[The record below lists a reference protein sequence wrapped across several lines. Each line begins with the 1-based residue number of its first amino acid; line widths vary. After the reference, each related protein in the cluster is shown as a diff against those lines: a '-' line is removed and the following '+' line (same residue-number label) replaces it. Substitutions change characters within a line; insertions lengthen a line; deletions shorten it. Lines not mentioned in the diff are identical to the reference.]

1 MEKFT
6 KNIDAIEAY
15 LKEQLSYEEA
25 LRFEKDL
32 ESDVDFQNDFAF
44 HKAFLGGMKRTSLKK
59 DIQQARKLYRT
70 RRYFKIGILITAA
83 LVGFLLVYLLVLKTN
98 DNNSQDSK
106 LPKKELPSKAIIVP
120 PVSIDSILN
129 DTIIDRKED
138 IPVEKKSLKGN
149 KHIRNTKDSV
159 ESSHVDR
166 LVKKAVHFVL
176 QSEKDTILKLPEG
189 TQIKIKANSFKNSKG
204 LKVQGV
210 VDFRVTEYYKI
221 SDMLLANLS
230 TTSEGEILETGGM
243 LFVEALR
250 EGENLELD
258 QSIEISFPCKKKKKD
273 MELFTGEWADS
284 GVNWVMVEEEDEL
297 ENIEVMEPV
306 SEIFEEAYVEVP
318 FNLVEQPPVFP
329 GCQEEGREALIS
341 CFNEKM
347 KAFFLEKFNLS
358 IAEELKFTGK
368 FSVNVFFKIDTNG
381 NVFNVYAHAPHKK
394 IGEEALR
401 VAHLLPQMSP
411 AKQRNKEVMVPYF
424 IPLEFK
430 FPGRTKSRRVIRV
443 ADDSLYVQGF
453 NRKWAERDS
462 IKGSGRRSV
471 STHDVLQY
479 VMVSSKLGWINC
491 DRFINSRKERVKYKF
506 KLKNADGSKVS
517 LVFKSIKSILRG
529 KSNNNYFDFGELP
542 KDEEVMLVVIKK
554 KGDVFYF
561 GLKEELVGDIS
572 ELEVDFKEL
581 NGDGLKE
588 ELENL
593 NTYLEE

>member
-44 HKAFLGGMKRTSLKK
+44 HKAFLGGVKRTSLKK
-59 DIQQARKLYRT
+59 DIQQARKLYTT

-129 DTIIDRKED
+129 NTIIDRKED

-149 KHIRNTKDSV
+149 EQITNTKDSV
-159 ESSHVDR
+159 ESNHVDWP
-166 LVKKAVHFVL
+166 VKKAVHFVL
-176 QSEKDTILKLPEG
+176 HSEKDTILKLPEG
-189 TQIKIKANSFKNSKG
+189 TKIKIKANSFRNSKG
-204 LKVQGV
+204 LMVQGE
-210 VDFRVTEYYKI
+210 VDFRMTEYYKI

-230 TTSEGEILETGGM
+230 TTSEGKILETGGM
-243 LFVEALR
+243 LFVEALK

-258 QSIEISFPCKKKKKD
+258 QSIEISFPCKKKEKD
-273 MELFTGEWADS
+273 MQLFTGEWSDS
-284 GVNWVMVEEEDEL
+284 EVNWVLVEEEDEL
-297 ENIEVMEPV
+297 ENLEVMEPV

-368 FSVNVFFKIDTNG
+368 FSVKVFFKIDAEG

-394 IGEEALR
+394 LGKEALR

-411 AKQRNKEVMVPYF
+411 AKQRDKEVVVPYF

-430 FPGRTKSRRVIRV
+430 FPGKTRSRRTFRV
-443 ADDSLYVQGF
+443 ADDSLYVQNF
-453 NRKWAERDS
+453 DRKWMERDS
-462 IKGSGRRSV
+462 IKASGKSSV
-471 STHDVLQY
+471 SSSEILQY
-479 VMVSSKLGWINC
+479 VMATSKLGWINC
-491 DRFINSRKERVKYKF
+491 DRFVKSQKEKVKYKF

-542 KDEEVMLVVIKK
+542 KEEEVMLVVIRKV
-554 KGDVFYF
+554 GDTFYL
-561 GLKEELVGDIS
+561 GLKEELVRDIS
-572 ELEVDFKEL
+572 EMELDFKEL
-581 NGDGLKE
+581 DSASLKH
-588 ELENL
+588 ELEKL
-593 NTYLEE
+593 NAYLEE